1 MGSQFTNIEIQFI
14 MDHVSK
20 LTFKEIATQL
30 NRSVCVVKTKA
41 YSLGIRRNTHH
52 KFTPREDQFI
62 IDNYPNISAEEIAQ
76 SIGVTISSIY
86 NRAYNL
92 KVQKSKEFQKRYGHL
107 VCQRQASIAARFK
120 KGNVPVNAGKKM
132 ADYMCP
138 SAIEKTK
145 ATRFKKGDKPHNT
158 KYNGYER
165 ISVYGYTEVRVSERK
180 FVQKHRLIWEQHHGQ
195 IPAGTNI
202 QFRDGNRQNC
212 AIENLYAITRA
223 DQIRENSIAN
233 YPPEAR
239 KVIRKIAKIKNILD
253 KENDEKTN

>member
-1 MGSQFTNIEIQFI
+1 MNKVHPKFWTAEQDQLLVELYSNTSN
-14 MDHVSK
+14 
-20 LTFKEIATQL
+20 KELGELL
-30 NRSVCVVKTKA
+30 NRS
-41 YSLGIRRNTHH
+41 
-52 KFTPREDQFI
+52 
-62 IDNYPNISAEEIAQ
+62 
-76 SIGVTISSIY
+76 TISVSERGHKLGLRKSDDLLRK
-86 NRAYNL
+86 NGL
-92 KVQKSKEFQKRYGHL
+92 KVSKNP
-107 VCQRQASIAARFK
+107 ASIAARFK
-120 KGNVPVNAGKKM
+120 KGDVPVNAGKKM

-180 FVQKHRLIWEQHHGQ
+180 FVQKHRLIWEQHNGQ

-212 AIENLYAITRA
+212 AIENLYAITRS
-223 DQIRENSIAN
+223 DQLRENSIMN

-239 KVIRKIAKIKNILD
+239 KTIRLIGKINKLIK
-253 KENDEKTN
+253 E